1 MTQLKKLV
9 ETPITKDDIEKIKW
23 LHSGINAINEKGK
36 RIALE
41 KHLKGKES
49 TITEDEFERLTVSK
63 KISVPEPYK
72 RESERYQKL
81 LSESIYSMTHF
92 KELRDAKLGKML
104 GIPDAPEHIF
114 EFKKEGKSVGFVHV
128 DNAANKVKF
137 IKNKASLPKKFKEAL
152 K

>member
-9 ETPITKDDIEKIKW
+9 ETPITKEDIEKIKW
-23 LHSGINAINEKGK
+23 LYSGINAINEKGK

-41 KHLKGKES
+41 KHLKGKEN
-49 TITEDEFERLTVSK
+49 TLTEDEFEKLTASK
-63 KISVPEPYK
+63 KVSMSEPYR

-104 GIPDAPEHIF
+104 GIPNAPEHIF
-114 EFKKEGKSVGFVHV
+114 EFKKDGKAVGFVHV
-128 DNAANKVKF
+128 DKDANRLKF
-137 IKNKASLPKKFKEAL
+137 IKNKASLPKKFREAM

>member
-9 ETPITKDDIEKIKW
+9 ETPITKEDVDKIRW
-23 LHSGINAINEKGK
+23 LYSGIAAINEKGK

-49 TITEDEFERLTVSK
+49 TITEDEFEKLTASK

-104 GIPDAPEHIF
+104 GIPNAPEHIF
-114 EFKKEGKSVGFVHV
+114 EFKKDGKAVGFIHL
-128 DNAANKVKF
+128 DKNKNNVKF
-137 IKNKASLPKKFKEAL
+137 IKNKASLPKKFREAL